1 MSIHLIS
8 HSYPIYLLQILPK
21 GQIYFHYK
29 KNKTRNFIIY
39 SSVNRGFRF
48 IRWFSPGTL
57 ISSANKNDRHD
68 IAKIL
73 LKMALNAIKSHRLIQ
88 CSIQTGFTVLIYMFI
103 TITPCV
109 LLIRI
114 HVHGHNVII
123 EWNEKWLVTN
133 VLVC

>member
-1 MSIHLIS
+1 MKSVSKPNLLGPFVVFRIDRFSLI
-8 HSYPIYLLQILPK
+8 LVKL
-21 GQIYFHYK
+21 
-29 KNKTRNFIIY
+29 TRNFIIY

-57 ISSANKNDRHD
+57 ISSANKNDRYD

-73 LKMALNAIKSHRLIQ
+73 LKVALNAIKSHRLIQ

-103 TITPCV
+103 TITQCV

-123 EWNEKWLVTN
+123 EWNEKCLVTN